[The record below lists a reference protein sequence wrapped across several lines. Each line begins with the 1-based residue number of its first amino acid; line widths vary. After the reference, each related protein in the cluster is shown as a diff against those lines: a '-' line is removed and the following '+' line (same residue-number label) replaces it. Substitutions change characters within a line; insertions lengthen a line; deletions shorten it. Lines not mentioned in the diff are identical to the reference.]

1 METRTAYCSA
11 CDRPVPVMLDPAAED
26 GVRFSAED
34 ATRVICLDYGVRCTG
49 ALCPLFSVRDV
60 PPLGRSGVFPP
71 ASEAGGSGGVPAARP
86 DRPRRPRVPDPD
98 RPQPTA

>member
-11 CDRPVPVMLDPAAED
+11 CDRPVPVILDPAAEE

-71 ASEAGGSGGVPAARP
+71 DTAAGASGAPSGSRP
-86 DRPRRPRVPDPD
+86 ERPRRPRSTDSD